1 MILTDFSQLCIANIV
16 QHPEEFEKGA
26 VDAASAI
33 NLVRHSTLAT
43 LLSYKRLY
51 GRQYGQMVIA
61 TDGRNYWRRDLF
73 EYYKWSRKQMR
84 KDSKLDWQLIHDV
97 TNQFK
102 EEFMAYFPYPV
113 IRVDKAE
120 ADDVIA
126 VMCEFTQEHELI
138 TIGLESDI
146 PQPTLILSSDG
157 DFKQLHKYSN
167 VRQWSP
173 LLKKYV
179 TASKDGI
186 AFDLMEKIVKGDGGD
201 GVPNIHSPDN
211 HYTLNDGKP
220 PRQKSI
226 TSQRL
231 AEFVI
236 KGRDACQTDTERHG
250 FDRNKRLVDLTQIPG
265 EVSDDIV
272 ADYIAKSGRKA
283 DQKQILAYFHQHRM
297 RQLIDNI
304 QEF

>member
-16 QHPEEFEKGA
+16 QHPEDFKKG
-26 VDAASAI
+26 VTDAATAI

-51 GRQYGQMVIA
+51 GRQYGQVVIA
-61 TDGRNYWRRDLF
+61 TDGRNYWRRDEF
-73 EYYKWSRKQMR
+73 EFYKWSRKQMR
-84 KDSKLDWQLIHDV
+84 KDSDLDWQLIHDV

-102 EEFMAYFPYPV
+102 EEFMQIFPYPV
-113 IRVDKAE
+113 IRVDEAE

-126 VMCEFTQEHELI
+126 VLCEFTQENELV
-138 TIGLESDI
+138 TVGLETDI

-179 TASKDGI
+179 TASRDGI

-201 GVPNIHSPDN
+201 GVPNIYSPDN

-220 PRQKSI
+220 PRQKSV
-226 TSQRL
+226 TAGRL
-231 AEFVI
+231 ADFVI
-236 KGRDACQTDTERHG
+236 KGRDACLNDDERRN
-250 FDRNKRLVDLTQIPG
+250 FDRNKKLVDLTQIPAS
-265 EVSDDIV
+265 VSDDIV

-283 DQKQILAYFHQHRM
+283 DQQMILAYFNKHRM
-297 RQLIDNI
+297 RQLVDNI

>member
-16 QHPEEFEKGA
+16 QHPEDFKKGST
-26 VDAASAI
+26 DASAAI
-33 NLVRHSTLAT
+33 NIVRHVTLST

-51 GRQYGQMVIA
+51 GRQYGQVVIA
-61 TDGRNYWRRDLF
+61 TDGRNYWRREEF

-84 KDSKLDWQLIHDV
+84 ADSELDWQLIHDV

-102 EEFMAYFPYPV
+102 EEFMQFFPYPV
-113 IRVDKAE
+113 VRVDRAE
-120 ADDVIA
+120 ADDIIA
-126 VMCEFTQEHELI
+126 VMCEYTQEHELT
-138 TIGLESDI
+138 TIGLETDL

-186 AFDLMEKIVKGDGGD
+186 VFDLMEKIIKGDGGD
-201 GVPNIHSPDN
+201 GVPNIYSPDN
-211 HYTLNDGKP
+211 HFTLDPK
-220 PRQKSI
+220 PRQKSV
-226 TSQRL
+226 TAGRL
-231 AEFVI
+231 AEFVV
-236 KGRDACQTDTERHG
+236 KGRDACLNDSERRN
-250 FDRNKRLVDLTQIPG
+250 FDRNKKLVDLTSIPG
-265 EVSDDIV
+265 DVSDEIV
-272 ADYIAKSGRKA
+272 ADYLAKAGRKA

-297 RQLIDNI
+297 RQLIDHI